1 MPSVHGP
8 LVYLGLLLAAAV
20 EGEIAYVAAAALV
33 AHGVL
38 NPVGVIVAGTF
49 GTALGD
55 QFYFYLLRGRLARW
69 VARFPKIARRA
80 EPLVGHVR
88 RRPAAMVLLIRF
100 APGLRIALAAACAY
114 VGVSPL
120 RFSALNL
127 LAAFLWAIT
136 LLLLIAWLGPTYLS
150 SVGIT
155 GWKAALVTGLVV
167 VIVLHLAG
175 RAERRVMSH

>member
-1 MPSVHGP
+1 MHGV
-8 LVYLGLLLAAAV
+8 LVYVGILLAAAV
-20 EGEIAYVAAAALV
+20 EGEVAYVAAATLV

-38 NPVGVIVAGTF
+38 DPIGVIVAGTL
-49 GTALGD
+49 GAAVGD

-69 VARFPKIARRA
+69 IARFPKIARRA
-80 EPLVGHVR
+80 EPLVSHVR

-114 VGVSPL
+114 VGVSAI

-136 LLLLIAWLGPTYLS
+136 LLLLIAWIGPTYLS

-155 GWKAALVTGLVV
+155 GWKAALVTGLIVV
-167 VIVLHLAG
+167 LLLHLAG